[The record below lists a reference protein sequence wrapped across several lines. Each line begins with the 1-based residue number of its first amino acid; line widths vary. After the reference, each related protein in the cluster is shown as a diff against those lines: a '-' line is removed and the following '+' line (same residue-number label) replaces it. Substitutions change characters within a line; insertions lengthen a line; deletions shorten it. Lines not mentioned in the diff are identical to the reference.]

1 MKEIYLT
8 GSVTNWDDPF
18 KWHRN
23 IEQEYTEHAFVNPYK
38 LNDFELGDD
47 AVYDRCDEVV
57 EPAIERIGRV
67 DGMLVRWEEDTT
79 LVGTCMEI
87 REAYQND
94 VPIVVWNLGRKSQL
108 SPWLQYHTR
117 AQFTSRD
124 KALKALLMWAGDKSV
139 IL

>member
-8 GSVTNWDDPF
+8 GAVSDFNDPF
-18 KWHRN
+18 KWHREV
-23 IEQEYTEHAFVNPYK
+23 EQEFTDHAFVNPYN

-47 AVYDRCDEVV
+47 EVYERPHEVV
-57 EPAIERIGRV
+57 EPALEKVAGV
-67 DGMLVRWEEDTT
+67 DGMFVRWEEDAN

-87 REAYQND
+87 REAYQHD
-94 VPIVVWNLGRKSQL
+94 VPIVIWHLGRKSQL

-117 AQFTSRD
+117 ASFKSRE
-124 KALKALLMWAGDKSV
+124 KALKVLLMWAGDKSV